1 MRREMF
7 QSLNQK
13 TTASTDLPNFGFKD
27 DYEANKHLFHP
38 AALEVFKTQTPH
50 MIYQYNDS
58 DHPYPEFYDTI
69 ELLGLLGL
77 KSAYHNPLEGTFTR
91 KIAVVQHFG
100 FVCDKKD
107 IDKARRKVINI
118 VNDMAASGWL
128 KASLCNLGSMEL
140 AVNPMFPSIK
150 NRVAVFSYVAIKHD
164 CERYVKDLYGNAMF
178 KEGGMP
184 PEFK

>member
-1 MRREMF
+1 MY
-7 QSLNQK
+7 QSLSLK
-13 TTASTDLPNFGFKD
+13 TTASINLPNFGFND
-27 DYEANKHLFHP
+27 DYAANEHLFHP
-38 AALEVFKTQTPH
+38 AAKELFKTQTQQLL
-50 MIYQYNDS
+50 YQYNES
-58 DHPYPEFYDTI
+58 DHPYPELWDTI

-91 KIAVVQHFG
+91 KVAVVQHFG

-140 AVNPMFPSIK
+140 GTNPMFPSIK
-150 NRVAVFSYVAIKHD
+150 NRVAVFSYVAVKHD
-164 CERYVKDLYGNAMF
+164 HEGDVKNLYGNAMF
-178 KEGGMP
+178 KEGAMP
-184 PEFK
+184 PEL